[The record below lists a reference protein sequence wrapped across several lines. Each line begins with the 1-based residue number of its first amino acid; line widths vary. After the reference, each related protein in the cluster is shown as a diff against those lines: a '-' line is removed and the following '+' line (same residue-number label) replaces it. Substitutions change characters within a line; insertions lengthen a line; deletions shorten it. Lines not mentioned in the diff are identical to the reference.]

1 LASDLLK
8 RAAWILTVLCSS
20 HFEQA
25 VAQPYEGRWQGR
37 WSCAAHAGN
46 DGALLSY
53 QLSAQVT
60 RDTFT
65 ITTSA
70 STVAWIGSGQITPE
84 GQVSFAGSILE
95 STTGSSGPVTFAG
108 EFISGQLRASG
119 TQTFFRSPRNCEV
132 ALSKLH

>member
-1 LASDLLK
+1 MLA
-8 RAAWILTVLCSS
+8 ILCSS
-20 HFEQA
+20 HVEQA

-37 WSCAAHAGN
+37 WSCAGHAGN
-46 DGALLSY
+46 DSALLSY

-70 STVAWIGSGQITPE
+70 STVAWTGTGRVTPE

-95 STTGSSGPVTFAG
+95 STTGSAGPVTFAG
-108 EFISGQLRASG
+108 QFINGQLRASG
-119 TQTFFRSPRNCEV
+119 TQTFFRLPRSCEA